1 MLKRV
6 KCQQKIHRILEII
19 IMILDEKN
27 GGYQRLDF
35 LERLKV
41 TTPKDGYETNIKIS

>member
-1 MLKRV
+1 MFKRV
-6 KCQQKIHRILEII
+6 RGQQKMRK
-19 IMILDEKN
+19 ILDIINMSLVEKR

-41 TTPKDGYETNIKIS
+41 TTPKDRYETNIKIS